1 MPSSPTGSLA
11 KDAGKASDAT
21 VEETA
26 PPAHYPCQRPASFL
40 IEMSIGKVEGEGG
53 GEEEGEEEGVTKVKD
68 EGTVE
73 GSLNK
78 SEGGDENEDSDEKV
92 RVEKWSTRFFI

>member
-1 MPSSPTGSLA
+1 MPSSPTGSIA

-40 IEMSIGKVEGEGG
+40 IEKSMGKMEGDG
-53 GEEEGEEEGVTKVKD
+53 GEEGGEEEGVTKVKD
-68 EGTVE
+68 EETVE

-92 RVEKWSTRFFI
+92 RVEKWRGY